1 MVEPLRHRQTKGA
14 ATDMFYLTPPRH
26 ISTLPKSDLTAPR
39 RHFRSSA
46 RTGHH
51 HVGQSPDLGVCSPS
65 LAGELKPSK
74 VAASS
79 ILQIGM
85 AGEQ

>member
-1 MVEPLRHRQTKGA
+1 MDESSQGGLYERGDVTYG
-14 ATDMFYLTPPRH
+14 
-26 ISTLPKSDLTAPR
+26 STTVLTAPKR
-39 RHFRSSA
+39 DFRSSA

>member
-1 MVEPLRHRQTKGA
+1 MRYSEKTQFTLLTDREIPNGRMESAAVRKILRSNRGHSC
-14 ATDMFYLTPPRH
+14 RH
-26 ISTLPKSDLTAPR
+26 
-39 RHFRSSA
+39 H
-46 RTGHH
+46 
-51 HVGQSPDLGVCSPS
+51 

>member
-1 MVEPLRHRQTKGA
+1 VSFARPNVSYVKIRSDGPKTPRPVFPQDQT
-14 ATDMFYLTPPRH
+14 
-26 ISTLPKSDLTAPR
+26 
-39 RHFRSSA
+39 
-46 RTGHH
+46 H

-65 LAGELKPSK
+65 LAGEFKPSK